1 MRFLQI
7 AFLTTATTFIAV
19 TVSAQTGSTASVPR
33 PFFGGVP
40 SGTVSPTPL
49 SLTILDAI
57 NRALK
62 QNLGILNAEHS
73 VDQAKGKR
81 WTALSDLL
89 PQADARL
96 TESRPLVN
104 LAAFGFNPQQFGFP
118 SVVGPFNL
126 FDARVAVTQPI
137 VDLHAMNNARA
148 EGHNITA
155 AELTV
160 RSSRDLVVLVSANLY
175 LEVLAARARNESVRA
190 QMETAQATLQ
200 QAQNMKENG
209 LVAGIDVVRADVQL
223 STERQRL
230 TAAQNA
236 LEKTKLQLARVIGLP
251 PGQAFELVEELPYVP
266 APDMTFESA
275 VERAYQS
282 RPDYLASLERV
293 KAAEA
298 SRRAVAGEM
307 LPAFRVSADYGPLG
321 LTPSET
327 VNTYTVVGSV
337 NMPIFNG
344 RTRGRLVEAD
354 ADLKMR
360 QAEADDL
367 KAGIYYD
374 VKNAF
379 LDLQSSEERLKVA
392 TRSRELASQQLA
404 QARDR
409 FSAGVTNNLEVVQ
422 AQEAVALSSE
432 QYIQALYSY
441 NVAKALLAYGL
452 GIAEDA
458 ARQLLGGAR

>member
-7 AFLTTATTFIAV
+7 AFLTTATTFTAL
-19 TVSAQTGSTASVPR
+19 TVSAQTRSTSAVPP

-57 NRALK
+57 NRALT
-62 QNLGILNAEHS
+62 QNLGVLNAEHS

-81 WTALSDLL
+81 WTALSELL
-89 PQADARL
+89 PTADARL

-175 LEVLAARARNESVRA
+175 LEVLAARARTESVRA
-190 QMETAQATLQ
+190 QMQTAQTTLQ

-223 STERQRL
+223 STEQQRL
-230 TAAQNA
+230 TAAQNE

-266 APDMTFESA
+266 APDMTFASA

-293 KAAEA
+293 KAAESA
-298 SRRAVAGEM
+298 RRAVAGEM
-307 LPAFRVSADYGPLG
+307 LPAFRVNADYGPLG

-327 VNTYTVVGSV
+327 V
-337 NMPIFNG
+337 
-344 RTRGRLVEAD
+344 
-354 ADLKMR
+354 
-360 QAEADDL
+360 
-367 KAGIYYD
+367 
-374 VKNAF
+374 
-379 LDLQSSEERLKVA
+379 
-392 TRSRELASQQLA
+392 
-404 QARDR
+404 
-409 FSAGVTNNLEVVQ
+409 
-422 AQEAVALSSE
+422 
-432 QYIQALYSY
+432 
-441 NVAKALLAYGL
+441 
-452 GIAEDA
+452 
-458 ARQLLGGAR
+458 